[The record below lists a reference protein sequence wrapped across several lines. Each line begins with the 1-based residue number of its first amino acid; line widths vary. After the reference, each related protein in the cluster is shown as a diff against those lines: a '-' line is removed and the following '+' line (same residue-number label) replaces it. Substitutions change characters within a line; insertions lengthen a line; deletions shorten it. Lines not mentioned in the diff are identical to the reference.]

1 MDRLD
6 LLSIFVAV
14 AEQGS
19 FVAAARRLRRSPAA
33 VTRAI
38 SALEDRLA
46 TRLFNRTTRAVALT
60 DAGARYLELC
70 RKALADFD
78 QLELFAAS
86 EKDEPRGIL
95 TLTAPELFGRLHVL
109 PIVQAFMRDF
119 PAIEISLLL
128 LDRVVSLVDEGIDL
142 GLRIAHLP
150 DSSLRAIRV
159 GSVRRV
165 ACASPAYLAEHG
177 EPGTPHDLASHETI
191 TIASARPVGD
201 RWNFAGK
208 QGMLKVPIKSRLIV
222 NNIHAALDS
231 AVLGCGIA
239 RVLSYQSEA
248 LEKAGKLRIVLSG
261 YEPPPIPI
269 HIVHPV
275 GRYLAPKV
283 RLFIDRAVSVL
294 RERFDR

>member
-6 LLSIFVAV
+6 LLTIFAAV
-14 AEQGS
+14 ADQGS
-19 FVAAARRLRRSPAA
+19 FVAAARRLRRSPTA

-70 RKALADFD
+70 RKALAEFD
-78 QLELFAAS
+78 QLELFTAS
-86 EKDEPRGIL
+86 EGHEPRGLL

-109 PIVQAFMRDF
+109 PIAQSFMRDF
-119 PAIEISLLL
+119 PAVELSLLL

-142 GLRIAHLP
+142 GFRIAHLP

-165 ACASPAYLAEHG
+165 VCASPAYLAAHG
-177 EPGTPHDLASHETI
+177 EPRTPQDLAGRETI
-191 TIASARPVGD
+191 TVAAARPSGE
-201 RWNFAGK
+201 RWAFGGR
-208 QGMLKVPIKSRLIV
+208 QGQVKVPIRSRLVV
-222 NNIHAALDS
+222 NNIHAALDT
-231 AVLGCGIA
+231 AVAGDGIV
-239 RVLSYQSEA
+239 RVLSYQSEP
-248 LEKAGKLRIVLSG
+248 LVKEGRLKIMLSR

-283 RLFIDRAVSVL
+283 RLFIDRAVSAL
-294 RERFDR
+294 REKFDT